1 VGGVDEKFKI
11 IYLFYT
17 LLLTF
22 LFQNPLQNQKAL
34 IILVVPS
41 YGYLMYSTCVLV
53 IGFFKK
59 LSITFCAVSN

>member
-1 VGGVDEKFKI
+1 VGGVGEKFKI

-41 YGYLMYSTCVLV
+41 YGYLIYSTFVSV